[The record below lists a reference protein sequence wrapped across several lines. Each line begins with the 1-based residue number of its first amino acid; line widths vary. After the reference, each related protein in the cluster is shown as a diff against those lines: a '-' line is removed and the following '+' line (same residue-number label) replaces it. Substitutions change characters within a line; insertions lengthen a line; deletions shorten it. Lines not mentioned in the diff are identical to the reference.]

1 MGRFRSILVLAML
14 VLALMPILATAGP
27 ADDAGSVVDRWVTA
41 FNSNDVDALVSLYA
55 PDAILLGSTGLTRK
69 EGSEAIRGYFAR
81 LAKSGDKVVIGDRKI
96 VVLDD
101 NVAYATGFYEFSAV
115 ETARRKNLGLD
126 LAWFWSSMLMTG

>member
-14 VLALMPILATAGP
+14 VLALTPILATAGP

-55 PDAILLGSTGLTRK
+55 LDTMLLGSTGLTRK

-81 LAKSGDKVVIGDRKI
+81 LAKSGDKVVLDDRKI

-101 NVAYATGFYEFSAV
+101 NVAYATGFYDSARF

>member
-14 VLALMPILATAGP
+14 VLALTPILATAGP

-81 LAKSGDKVVIGDRKI
+81 LAKSGSKR
-96 VVLDD
+96 VLEQTAEQWTALAD
-101 NVAYATGFYEFSAV
+101 GV
-115 ETARRKNLGLD
+115 EKYDSTKK
-126 LAWFWSSMLMTG
+126 